1 MPVRPSA
8 LTASTELGVG
18 CSSVGGARQHGV
30 LARREYSREPSSR
43 NRACSSSLAP
53 AGLAACRLR
62 RVCGRRGLR
71 RLGRSGVALGDQLR
85 VGAPDG
91 FGECAGVQVQI
102 PLRGFGPGVTKK
114 SRDDVQVHS
123 AARDKEA

>member
-53 AGLAACRLR
+53 AGLVLRLSLAPARAACSAETAAATAEAHRSVMSMRLMR
-62 RVCGRRGLR
+62 SRARPSKAFI
-71 RLGRSGVALGDQLR
+71 LGRFRNVQARRSSICRTTAICGSS
-85 VGAPDG
+85 APV
-91 FGECAGVQVQI
+91 E
-102 PLRGFGPGVTKK
+102 
-114 SRDDVQVHS
+114 
-123 AARDKEA
+123 